1 MRFVL
6 VTLIATLPA
15 LPALAARG
23 EGGGHRFPPF
33 DSSTYASQLFW
44 LVLTFGTLYALMSRV
59 ALPRI
64 GSVLEARREM
74 IEGSLRAASAAQKEA
89 EEQAAALEASLTKA
103 RANAQAIAGEARD
116 KSAKE
121 IEAQRVSVE
130 KDLAGKLAAA
140 EARIAETK
148 AKAMGNVEGIA
159 KEAVAAIV
167 EQLGGKATD
176 AAVAKA
182 ISAAQG

>member
-15 LPALAARG
+15 LPALAAG
-23 EGGGHRFPPF
+23 DGGGHRFPPF

-44 LVLTFGTLYALMSRV
+44 LVVTFGTLYALMSRV

-64 GSVLEARREM
+64 GSVLEERRAT
-74 IEGSLRAASAAQKEA
+74 IEGALRAASTAQKEA
-89 EEQAAALEASLTKA
+89 EEQAAALEASLAKA
-103 RANAQAIAGEARD
+103 RANAQAIATEARD
-116 KSAKE
+116 KSSRE

-130 KDLAGKLAAA
+130 KDLATKLAAA
-140 EARIAETK
+140 EARITETK
-148 AKAMGNVEGIA
+148 MQAMGNVEAIA
-159 KEAVAAIV
+159 TDAVAAIV
-167 EQLGGKATD
+167 EQLGGKTTD

-182 ISAAQG
+182 INAAQG

>member
-1 MRFVL
+1 
-6 VTLIATLPA
+6 
-15 LPALAARG
+15 
-23 EGGGHRFPPF
+23 
-33 DSSTYASQLFW
+33 
-44 LVLTFGTLYALMSRV
+44 
-59 ALPRI
+59 
-64 GSVLEARREM
+64 M